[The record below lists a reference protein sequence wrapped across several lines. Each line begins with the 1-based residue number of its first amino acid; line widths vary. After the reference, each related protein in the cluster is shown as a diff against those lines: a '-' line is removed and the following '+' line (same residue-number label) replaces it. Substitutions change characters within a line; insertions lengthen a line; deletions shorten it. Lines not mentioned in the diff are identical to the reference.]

1 MTTDTIVVLT
11 RGAVVGLDAGTGA
24 ERWRHDVGV
33 LVEPK
38 RPIVVGEVVV
48 VEAVVGVTVLERAA
62 GRVCWQIEMI
72 RDDDRDVTVVDDL
85 VVIGS
90 RGEVHA
96 YGLADGQHRW
106 SAPLLGL
113 GYWPV
118 VVGRTPTAS

>member
-1 MTTDTIVVLT
+1 MTDTVVVLT

-33 LVEPK
+33 VLEPK
-38 RPIVVGEVVV
+38 RPIVVGQVVV
-48 VEAVVGVTVLERAA
+48 VEALVGVTVLERTA
-62 GRVCWQIEMI
+62 GRVCWQLEMT
-72 RDDDRDVTVVDDL
+72 RDDDRDVAVVDDL

-96 YGLADGQHRW
+96 YALADGQHCW
-106 SAPLLGL
+106 SAPLQGL

-118 VVGRTPTAS
+118 VVGRPPTAS